1 MGKVLKYL
9 ICLIIG
15 AVAWC
20 CNTVGCMQNQSS
32 IPLAGFYDGSTDKKI
47 SLDSI
52 TVFGIGAPND
62 SSLISTRTASMV
74 YLPFRSDN
82 TSTSF
87 CFRYLAKHL
96 DHPEL
101 NDTISFT
108 YTSQPKFVSEECG
121 AMYFYTITGVRYTT
135 HLIDSVAVTDSLIN
149 NLDTER
155 IKIFFR
161 VAHEEEDPGNDDNEE
176 L

>member
-9 ICLIIG
+9 LCLLLG
-15 AVAWC
+15 AAVWC
-20 CNTVGCMQNQSS
+20 CNTVGCLQNQSS
-32 IPLAGFYDGSTDKKI
+32 IPLAGFYDGTTDTSI
-47 SLDSI
+47 ALDSI
-52 TVFGIGAPND
+52 TVYGVGAPND
-62 SSLISTRTASMV
+62 SSLITTRTASMV
-74 YLPFRSDN
+74 YLPFRSDAS
-82 TSTSF
+82 STSF

-96 DHPEL
+96 DYPEL
-101 NDTISFT
+101 NDTVSFT

-121 AMYFYTITGVRYTT
+121 AMYFYTITGVKYTT

-149 NLDTER
+149 NIDNER

-161 VAHEEEDPGNDDNEE
+161 VAHDEEDTDDNEE